1 MRCSRCLITDEILGA
16 TIVDGTCAYCRMH
29 DRLEKQFPISQS
41 QLERIVKRIKKAGRK
56 NQYDC
61 LIGIS
66 GGCDSSYLLYL
77 AVRFLRL
84 RPLVVHFDNHW
95 NTEIAESNME
105 RLVSALNVDFIRY
118 QLAKEMYDKVNEAFF
133 EATVPDAD
141 IPNDM
146 AIVAMSR
153 EMAMRYKIKY
163 IVNGTTFRTEGSSP
177 LAWVYMDAKYIQ
189 SVYQSIWGKP
199 LMGFPLLTIR
209 KQIRV
214 AISGI
219 KEIRL
224 LDYIDYQK
232 NEAKKELKKLFGWQD
247 YGCHHSEN
255 KYSAFVTYHLLP
267 KRFGIDKRIIEYSAL
282 VRSGQLRR
290 AEALER
296 LEEKICLPKETLKE
310 IVQRYPAFDNIMKSN
325 RVQSFKD
332 FETYHKLF
340 KRYRWLIWLATRFQL
355 LPRTFYI
362 KYTREI

>member
-1 MRCSRCLITDEILGA
+1 M
-16 TIVDGTCAYCRMH
+16 
-29 DRLEKQFPISQS
+29 
-41 QLERIVKRIKKAGRK
+41 KK
-56 NQYDC
+56 
-61 LIGIS
+61 
-66 GGCDSSYLLYL
+66 
-77 AVRFLRL
+77 
-84 RPLVVHFDNHW
+84 
-95 NTEIAESNME
+95 
-105 RLVSALNVDFIRY
+105 LVSIFNVDFIRY
-118 QLAKEMYDKVNEAFF
+118 QLARETFDKVNEAFF

-146 AIVAMSR
+146 AIVAMCR
-153 EMAMRYKIKY
+153 ELAMRYKIKY

-177 LAWVYMDAKYIQ
+177 LAWTYMDAKYIQ
-189 SVYQSIWGKP
+189 SIYQSIWGEA
-199 LMGFPLLTIR
+199 LVGFPLLTIW
-209 KQIRV
+209 KQIKV

-224 LDYIDYQK
+224 LDCIDYQK

-282 VRSGQLRR
+282 MRSGQLRR

-296 LEEKICLPKETLKE
+296 LKKKICLPKGMLEEVSQK
-310 IVQRYPAFDNIMKSN
+310 YHAFDNVMQSA
-325 RVQSFKD
+325 RVRSFKD

-340 KRYRWLIWLATRFQL
+340 KHYRWLIWLATRFQL

-362 KYTREI
+362 KYTKEI